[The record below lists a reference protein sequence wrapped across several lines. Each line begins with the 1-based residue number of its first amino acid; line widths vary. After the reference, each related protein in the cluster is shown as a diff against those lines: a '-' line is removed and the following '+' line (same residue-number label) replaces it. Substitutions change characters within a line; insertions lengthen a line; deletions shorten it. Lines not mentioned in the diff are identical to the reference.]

1 MTPVFRTLDTDTIED
16 ILTRAR
22 DLLENVGIEV
32 EDSEV
37 TGLLGEHGARID
49 KEKKRVFLGAS
60 MVDRA
65 LESAPG
71 EVKLYDRDLSEVATL
86 GGKRSHFVPGSSA
99 LNIFDPEQMK
109 ARGATRE
116 DLDRF
121 ALLTE
126 HISTYSIQST
136 AIVPSDVPQEVAD
149 RVRLFH
155 ALRGSKKPIVTG
167 TFHDDGFEA
176 MVRMLETVRGS
187 SEALR
192 EYPLAVFDCCP
203 TPPLKWPHLTSRV
216 IMKSARLGIPAE
228 IVPVP
233 LSGATGPVTLHGAL
247 VQIAAENLS
256 GMVISQC
263 ANPGAP
269 VIWGGCPMS
278 FDMKFGTTPTGAPET
293 MLLNAASAE
302 IAKHLGLPR
311 HGYLVL
317 SDAKLPDMQAGF
329 ESAMGALTAVLSGMN
344 VVSGAGMMSF
354 IGCQSLE
361 KLLFDAEIC
370 ETALRYGRGI
380 DLHEDTNLKDLFS
393 EALGGKGFLGHKHT
407 RKNYRKELFMPSEL
421 IDRSGVMGAPT
432 DAFSRC
438 HAEVEKLLASGPCE
452 PLEEEVI
459 KELTAINDA
468 ELKKYL

>member
-1 MTPVFRTLDTDTIED
+1 MTPIFSTLNTDTIED
-16 ILTRAR
+16 ILYRAK

-32 EDSEV
+32 EDREV
-37 TGLLGEHGARID
+37 TELLGEHGAHID
-49 KEKKRVFLGAS
+49 KEKERVFLGADL
-60 MVDRA
+60 VDRA

-71 EVKLYDRDLSEVATL
+71 EVRLYDRDLNEVAAL
-86 GGKRSHFVPGSSA
+86 GGKHSYFVPGSSA
-99 LNIFDPEQMK
+99 LNIFDPEEMK
-109 ARGATRE
+109 PRGAIRE
-116 DLDRF
+116 DLDRL

-136 AIVPSDVPQEVAD
+136 AIVPNDVPQEVAD

-155 ALRGSKKPIVTG
+155 ALRGSKKPVVTG
-167 TFHDDGFEA
+167 TFQDDGFEP
-176 MVRMLETVRGS
+176 MVRMLEAVRGS

-192 EYPLAVFDCCP
+192 EHPLAVFDCCP

-216 IMKSARLGIPAE
+216 IMKGAKLGIPAE

-256 GMVISQC
+256 GIVISQC
-263 ANPGAP
+263 AGPGAP

-302 IAKHLGLPR
+302 IAKHLELPR
-311 HGYLVL
+311 HGYLAL

-370 ETALRYGRGI
+370 KTALRYGRGI
-380 DLHEDTNLKDLFS
+380 DLHEDTNLTELFL
-393 EALGGKGFLGHKHT
+393 EALGGKGFLSHKHT

-421 IDRSGVMGAPT
+421 IDRSGVMSTAS

-438 HAEVEKLLASGPCE
+438 HAEVEKLLASPPCE
-452 PLEEEVI
+452 PLPEEVE
-459 KELTAINDA
+459 KELNAINDA
-468 ELKKYL
+468 ELKKHL